1 MANMYRVVDVADWKD
16 YPLSNWHTDKQ
27 KALEEAVFT
36 LENTEW
42 AWDMF
47 FEVAEI
53 DPNSAEDY
61 YEEFRE
67 YWTKTIEEEGAELVI
82 EKEFIVID

>member
-1 MANMYRVVDVADWKD
+1 MAKMYRVVDVADWKN

-27 KALEEAVFT
+27 KAIEEAILT

-47 FEVAEI
+47 FEIAEI
-53 DPNSAEDY
+53 EPNPAEDY

-67 YWTKTIEEEGAELVI
+67 FWAETIEEEEAELAM
-82 EKEFIVID
+82 EEEFIVID

>member
-1 MANMYRVVDVADWKD
+1 MAKMYRVVDVADWND
-16 YPLSNWHTDKQ
+16 CPLSNWHTDKQ
-27 KALEEAVFT
+27 KAIEEAVFA
-36 LENTEW
+36 LENTVW

-53 DPNSAEDY
+53 DPNSAEDC

-67 YWTKTIEEEGAELVI
+67 YWAKTIEEEEAELAIV
-82 EKEFIVID
+82 EEFIVID